1 MRRKWGTDNGVD
13 GARGSP
19 MATLHGFPILVTGR
33 RWCVVEMP
41 DCWAIMDGLD
51 AVPQA
56 AFRFQKD
63 DSGWRDVVAQLQRTD
78 APTPTNP
85 SIAPVATAPYVRQGR
100 RQFSLARFGV
110 FFSSIILGASA
121 QLPWAIIKGSGS
133 GGGNPSDLRGDLFK
147 VLSDGWRSTV
157 ASILVGLA
165 VVCALQ
171 ALVLP
176 FTRITLISGVIG
188 LMALVP
194 VIIGITQIH
203 TFTGPGLSHPM
214 VSIGYGVFVAFGGCL
229 LLIMAWAVFPTRPR
243 RQRQSPVGI
252 HLEGG
257 GTVRAGAVM
266 EGLTPTTPAPPSR
279 PNRDTA
285 EFGGLPTLG
294 VALAQLAQHDQP
306 VVVATPAPEPRA
318 AYPAGWF
325 ADYADPALLRYWD
338 GTQWT
343 EHTHPSKP
351 DQ

>member
-1 MRRKWGTDNGVD
+1 
-13 GARGSP
+13 

-51 AVPQA
+51 TVPQA
-56 AFRFQKD
+56 AFRFPKD

-78 APTPTNP
+78 APTPTNR
-85 SIAPVATAPYVRQGR
+85 SIAPVATEPRLRQGR
-100 RQFSLARFGV
+100 RQFSLARFGI

-121 QLPWAIIKGSGS
+121 WLPWAIIKGSET

-147 VLSDGWRSTV
+147 VLFHGWRSHV
-157 ASILVGLA
+157 AWILVGLA

-176 FTRITLISGVIG
+176 FTRITLISTVIG
-188 LMALVP
+188 LVTLVP

-203 TFTGPGLSHPM
+203 TFTGPDLSHPM
-214 VSIGYGVFVAFGGCL
+214 VSVGYGVFVAVGGCL
-229 LLIMAWAVFPTRPR
+229 LLIMAWAVFPARSR
-243 RQRQSPVGI
+243 RHRQSPVGI
-252 HLEGG
+252 QLEDG
-257 GTVRAGAVM
+257 GTVRAGTVM
-266 EGLTPTTPAPPSR
+266 EGLTLTMPAPPSR

-285 EFGGLPTLG
+285 EFGGFPTLG
-294 VALAQLAQHDQP
+294 TTLAQLAQHDQP
-306 VVVATPAPEPRA
+306 MAAVSPAPEPPA

-325 ADYADPALLRYWD
+325 ADYADPTLLRYWD

>member
-1 MRRKWGTDNGVD
+1 
-13 GARGSP
+13 
-19 MATLHGFPILVTGR
+19 MATLHGYPILVAGR

-51 AVPQA
+51 TIPQA
-56 AFRFQKD
+56 TFRFPKD
-63 DSGWRDVVAQLQRTD
+63 DSGWRDAVTQLQSTD

-85 SIAPVATAPYVRQGR
+85 SIAPVVTAPYKRQGR
-100 RQFSLARFGV
+100 RQFSLARFGI

-121 QLPWAIIKGSGS
+121 WLPWAIIKGPDS
-133 GGGNPSDLRGDLFK
+133 GGGKPSDLRGDLFQ
-147 VLSDGWRSTV
+147 VLFHGWRSSV

-176 FTRITLISGVIG
+176 FTRITLISTVTGVI
-188 LMALVP
+188 ALVP

-203 TFTGPGLSHPM
+203 TFTGPDLSSPT

-243 RQRQSPVGI
+243 RHRQSPVGI
-252 HLEGG
+252 HLEGD
-257 GTVRAGAVM
+257 GTVRSGAVM
-266 EGLTPTTPAPPSR
+266 EGLTPITPAPPSR
-279 PNRDTA
+279 PYGDTA
-285 EFGGLPTLG
+285 DLGGLPSLS
-294 VALAQLAQHDQP
+294 AAMDQLARHDQP
-306 VVVATPAPEPRA
+306 VAVAPPAPEPPE

-325 ADYADPALLRYWD
+325 ADHAGPALLRYWD

-343 EHTHPSKP
+343 EHTHPSKA